1 MLFSSTQLNQRDNL
15 NNNKLFK
22 VMHKDETIERGNTKM
37 ILGIYFDENLS
48 WSYHVNNV
56 IQSSYTTLRNLCQ
69 FKYFT
74 PCKVHRVASC
84 VLG

>member
-1 MLFSSTQLNQRDNL
+1 
-15 NNNKLFK
+15 
-22 VMHKDETIERGNTKM
+22 MHKDETIERGNTKM

-69 FKYFT
+69 FKYLH
-74 PCKVHRVASC
+74 PVKSIGLLAVY
-84 VLG
+84 